1 MEYYSAIKKNEI
13 MPFAATWMDQ
23 EIVIL
28 SKVNRQR
35 RNICCTLYVESKKKI
50 RTYLQNRN
58 RLIDIENVVA
68 KGEELGEEIV
78 RESGMD
84 MSTLLYV
91 KWISNQL

>member
-35 RNICCTLYVESKKKI
+35 RNIWCTLYVESKKKI
-50 RTYLQNRN
+50 QTYLQNRN
-58 RLIDIENVVA
+58 RLIDIENMVV

>member
-1 MEYYSAIKKNEI
+1 M
-13 MPFAATWMDQ
+13 
-23 EIVIL
+23 
-28 SKVNRQR
+28 
-35 RNICCTLYVESKKKI
+35 ESKKKI

-58 RLIDIENVVA
+58 RLIDIENMVA

-91 KWISNQL
+91 KWISNQV

>member
-1 MEYYSAIKKNEI
+1 M
-13 MPFAATWMDQ
+13 
-23 EIVIL
+23 
-28 SKVNRQR
+28 
-35 RNICCTLYVESKKKI
+35 ESKKKI

>member
-35 RNICCTLYVESKKKI
+35 RNIWCTLYVESKKKI

>member
-1 MEYYSAIKKNEI
+1 
-13 MPFAATWMDQ
+13 
-23 EIVIL
+23 
-28 SKVNRQR
+28 
-35 RNICCTLYVESKKKI
+35 VESKKKI

-58 RLIDIENVVA
+58 RLIDIENMVA

-91 KWISNQL
+91 KWISNQV

>member
-1 MEYYSAIKKNEI
+1 M
-13 MPFAATWMDQ
+13 
-23 EIVIL
+23 
-28 SKVNRQR
+28 
-35 RNICCTLYVESKKKI
+35 ESKKKI

-84 MSTLLYV
+84 MSTLPYV

>member
-1 MEYYSAIKKNEI
+1 M
-13 MPFAATWMDQ
+13 
-23 EIVIL
+23 
-28 SKVNRQR
+28 
-35 RNICCTLYVESKKKI
+35 ESKKKI

-84 MSTLLYV
+84 IYTLLYL
-91 KWISNQL
+91 K